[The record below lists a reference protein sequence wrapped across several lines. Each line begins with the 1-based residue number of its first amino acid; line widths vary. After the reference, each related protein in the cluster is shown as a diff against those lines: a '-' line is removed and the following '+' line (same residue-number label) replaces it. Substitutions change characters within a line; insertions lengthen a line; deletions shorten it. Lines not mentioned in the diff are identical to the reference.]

1 MEENKENVN
10 IPNTENTKETVNEKT
25 ETVKKE
31 NNESK
36 NFFPNFFKTP
46 YDEIKKVAQSP
57 KSYFIIILVSFLS
70 WIASKLNRR
79 NNFYS

>member
-36 NFFPNFFKTP
+36 NFITNYFKKT
-46 YDEIKKVAQSP
+46 
-57 KSYFIIILVSFLS
+57 
-70 WIASKLNRR
+70 
-79 NNFYS
+79 